1 MFIKTC
7 RALSIILEFQFVSR
21 RSLFLSQK
29 KPHTLNDK
37 SLVELHLGTMAVSAD
52 QLIEVLQLCPNLK
65 LLRHYQ
71 LVSALYKLHSEAWK
85 SGSSLPRY
93 KLTNLDADFSHVV
106 GLCSLLCQICYK
118 IIDNTL
124 FIFHKTISS
133 IYDSTKYSMYGVL
146 IINLYGDCN

>member
-1 MFIKTC
+1 M
-7 RALSIILEFQFVSR
+7 
-21 RSLFLSQK
+21 
-29 KPHTLNDK
+29 NDK

-52 QLIEVLQLCPNLK
+52 QLIEVLQMCPNLK

-106 GLCSLLCQICYK
+106 GLCSLFLCQIFLT

-124 FIFHKTISS
+124 YIIFHKTI
-133 IYDSTKYSMYGVL
+133 TFR
-146 IINLYGDCN
+146 

>member
-1 MFIKTC
+1 M
-7 RALSIILEFQFVSR
+7 
-21 RSLFLSQK
+21 
-29 KPHTLNDK
+29 NDK

-52 QLIEVLQLCPNLK
+52 QLTEVLQLCPNLK

-106 GLCSLLCQICYK
+106 GLCSLLLFVKKLYTILFSFFIRPYHPHIMLVQNIQCMVYWLLICMVIAIRK
-118 IIDNTL
+118 SALVQPFMLRVWSKSFVVKALSFEGKEI
-124 FIFHKTISS
+124 K
-133 IYDSTKYSMYGVL
+133 
-146 IINLYGDCN
+146 C